1 MRQDS
6 GAAGRPHRVRAL
18 IVGAT
23 VNPFE
28 LACAAEVFGRD
39 PARYEF
45 SVVSEAAGPIP
56 SSRGFGVL
64 PEPGGVHAL
73 DAADTV
79 VVPAV
84 EHFDHPGDAV
94 VDALRRA
101 HARGARL
108 VSICSGAF
116 ALAHAGL
123 LDGRPAT
130 THWWYTDDLARR
142 FPTVQVQPDVLY
154 VDAGSILTSAGSAA
168 GLDLC
173 LHLVRKDHGAAYANG
188 VARALVTS
196 PHRTG
201 GQAQFIEPPA
211 VPDAAGKGLEDLC
224 AWALGHL
231 DGDLRIE
238 ALAARAAMSTRTLVR
253 RFRAELGIS
262 PRQWVLAHRMDR
274 ARQLLEETD
283 LPVEQVAAAVG
294 FTSAGSLR
302 PHFKA
307 VTGLTPTEYR
317 ERFGEPA
324 RGVDRPSAGTLLLS

>member
-6 GAAGRPHRVRAL
+6 GTGRPHQVTAL
-18 IVGAT
+18 IVGRT

-28 LACAAEVFGRD
+28 LACVAEVFGRD
-39 PARYEF
+39 AERYRF
-45 SVVSEAAGPIP
+45 SVVAEWDGPLP
-56 SSRGFGVL
+56 SDRGFAVL
-64 PEPGGVHAL
+64 PEPGGLRAL
-73 DAADTV
+73 ASADTV
-79 VVPAV
+79 VIPAV
-84 EHFDHPGDAV
+84 EVLDHPGDAV

-116 ALAHAGL
+116 ALGHAGL
-123 LDGRPAT
+123 LDGLPAT
-130 THWWYTDDLARR
+130 THWQYTDDLARR

-173 LHLVRKDHGAAYANG
+173 LHVVRSDHGAAYANR

-224 AWALGHL
+224 AWALEHL

-238 ALAARAAMSTRTLVR
+238 VLAERAAMSTRTLVR

-294 FTSAGSLR
+294 FSSAGSLR
-302 PHFKA
+302 PHFRE

-317 ERFGEPA
+317 ERFGGSVQLPDE
-324 RGVDRPSAGTLLLS
+324 RRSAMSVPV